1 MTHTLNRTGLT
12 EKNRGEEIIFLAMVH
27 AKMKNEKAAEMKELA
42 SLVMKYRP
50 SNFIAAPTG
59 VTPEV
64 LIKVAGRMS
73 VITAVFHDLA
83 TVARLV
89 QEIKAKHLGLSI
101 VLSGLFSDI
110 NHICRETDLTEH
122 THHISLGVFGQTEK
136 LPEKDV
142 LEITTQCGHALIS
155 PHYVRHLLKKVRR
168 GRMSSEEAAGLLIKP
183 CVCGIGNRKR
193 IEEILDRMATQES

>member
-12 EKNRGEEIIFLAMVH
+12 EKKRGEEIIFLAMVH
-27 AKMKNEKAAEMKELA
+27 AKMKNEKTVEMKELA

-64 LIKVAGRMS
+64 LVKVAGRMS

-89 QEIKAKHLGLSI
+89 QEIKTKHLGI
-101 VLSGLFSDI
+101 
-110 NHICRETDLTEH
+110 
-122 THHISLGVFGQTEK
+122 
-136 LPEKDV
+136 
-142 LEITTQCGHALIS
+142 
-155 PHYVRHLLKKVRR
+155 
-168 GRMSSEEAAGLLIKP
+168 
-183 CVCGIGNRKR
+183 
-193 IEEILDRMATQES
+193 